1 MTTETDSPESP
12 TGKEATPATDGGTE
26 GAAPPYPAPPSTEL
40 PSTTKVLE
48 FERGGIRREVAL
60 VGTAHVSAR
69 SVDDVRQAIEVFE
82 PDTVCVELCEARYRN
97 IVDKAAW
104 RKLDIFKVLR
114 EGKAPLLL
122 SSLLMTSFQRRIA
135 EELGVEPG
143 AEMIEGIE
151 QAKARNVDLVLAD
164 RDIQVTLRR
173 TWAGLGFF
181 QKLRML
187 GQMLGGVLF
196 AHEIDEQT
204 IEQLKEE
211 EELHGMLDSLA
222 EAFPDVKSTLI
233 DERDVYLAQKIR
245 AAEGERIVAVVGAG
259 HVRGIVE
266 HLQREQPL
274 EPLETVPSPS
284 WVPRFLKWA
293 IPALVIGLIGYG
305 FVRGGAEQ
313 SLETI
318 LIWFLVN
325 GTLSAVGTA
334 LALGH
339 PLSVVSAFLA
349 APLTSLNPFIA
360 AGWVAGLVQAW
371 IKRPTVEDLEN
382 LPQAITTIRGFWGN
396 PVSRVLL
403 VVVFANLGS
412 SLGTFIGGSWIAARL
427 F

>member
-1 MTTETDSPESP
+1 M
-12 TGKEATPATDGGTE
+12 
-26 GAAPPYPAPPSTEL
+26 
-40 PSTTKVLE
+40 LE
-48 FERGGIRREVAL
+48 FEREGVRRELAL
-60 VGTAHVSAR
+60 VGTAHVSR
-69 SVDDVRQAIEVFE
+69 HSVDDVRATIEAFE

-143 AEMIEGIE
+143 AEMVEGIE
-151 QAKARNVDLVLAD
+151 QAKARGAELVLAD

-196 AHEIDEQT
+196 AHEIDEET
-204 IEQLKEE
+204 IEKLKEE

-245 AAEGERIVAVVGAG
+245 AAEGKRIVAVVGAG
-259 HVRGIVE
+259 HVRGITQ
-266 HLQREQPL
+266 HLQQEQSVAPL
-274 EPLETVPSPS
+274 EQVPSPS
-284 WVPRFLKWA
+284 WLPKFLKWA
-293 IPALVIGLIGYG
+293 IPALVLGLIGYG

-325 GTLSAVGTA
+325 GTLSALGTA

-371 IKRPTVEDLEN
+371 IKRPTVEDLED
-382 LPQAITTIRGFWGN
+382 LPRAITTVRGFWSN

>member
-1 MTTETDSPESP
+1 MSA
-12 TGKEATPATDGGTE
+12 EAAEAVSALPGTV
-26 GAAPPYPAPPSTEL
+26 
-40 PSTTKVLE
+40 KVLE
-48 FERGGIRREVAL
+48 FERDGVRRELAL

-69 SVDDVRQAIEVFE
+69 SVEDVRQSIEVFE
-82 PDTVCVELCEARYRN
+82 PDTVCVELCDARYRN
-97 IVDKAAW
+97 IIDKAAW

-151 QAKARNVDLVLAD
+151 QAKERDLDLVLAD

-181 QKLRML
+181 QKMRML

-196 AHEIDEQT
+196 AHEIDEET
-204 IEQLKEE
+204 IEKLKEE

-233 DERDVYLAQKIR
+233 DERDIYLAQKIR
-245 AAEGERIVAVVGAG
+245 AVEGERIVAVVGAG
-259 HVRGIVE
+259 HVPGIVR
-266 HLQREQPL
+266 HLQQEQSLRPL
-274 EPLETVPSPS
+274 EEVPSPS

-325 GTLSAVGTA
+325 GTLSALGTA

-339 PLSVVSAFLA
+339 PLAVISAFLA

-371 IKRPTVEDLEN
+371 LKRPTVEDLED

>member
-1 MTTETDSPESP
+1 MAATAPEPGS
-12 TGKEATPATDGGTE
+12 
-26 GAAPPYPAPPSTEL
+26 L
-40 PSTTKVLE
+40 PSTVRLLE
-48 FERGGIRREVAL
+48 FERDGVRREVAL

-69 SVDDVRQAIEVFE
+69 SVDDVRHTIETFA

-97 IVDKAAW
+97 IIDKAAW

-151 QAKARNVDLVLAD
+151 QAKAREAELVLAD

-196 AHEIDEQT
+196 AHEIDEET
-204 IEQLKEE
+204 IEKLKEE

-233 DERDVYLAQKIR
+233 DERDIYLAQKIR
-245 AAEGERIVAVVGAG
+245 AAPGRRIVAVVGAG
-259 HVRGIVE
+259 HVPGIVQ
-266 HLQREQPL
+266 HLQHEQSL
-274 EPLETVPSPS
+274 EPLETVPAAS
-284 WVPRFLKWA
+284 WLPRFLKWA
-293 IPALVIGLIGYG
+293 IPLLVIGLIAYG

-313 SLETI
+313 SVETI

-325 GTLSAVGTA
+325 GTLSAIGTA
-334 LALGH
+334 VALGH
-339 PLSVVSAFLA
+339 PVSVLSAFLA

-371 IKRPTVEDLEN
+371 IKRPTVEDLED
-382 LPQAITTIRGFWGN
+382 LPQAITTIRGFWRN

-403 VVVFANLGS
+403 VVVFANVGS